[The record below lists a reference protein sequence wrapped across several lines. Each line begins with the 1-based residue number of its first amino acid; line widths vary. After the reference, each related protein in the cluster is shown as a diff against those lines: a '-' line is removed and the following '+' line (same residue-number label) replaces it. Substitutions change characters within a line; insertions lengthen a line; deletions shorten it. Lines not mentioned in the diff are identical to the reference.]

1 MFVPCQLCF
10 VSLGSLWKQVTRKKK
25 KNPFSSFLYFVICY
39 WFEFSVF
46 PSNHQHILCRA
57 PNPPPRQT
65 KGVRDCIGTLY
76 FLFQTLVGPSLIIE
90 SKYHIKRIQN
100 KTTTVVVFTVSIHI
114 VMSLIYIYI
123 YIYLYIYIY
132 IYIQKLYIYIYIF
145 RARNLHVVNPYKCVG
160 LAVCGKSRTSSS
172 VSTRIKNP
180 C

>member
-1 MFVPCQLCF
+1 MSHVCSMPAMFCIPWVPLEASHQ
-10 VSLGSLWKQVTRKKK
+10 KKE

-57 PNPPPRQT
+57 PNPPPRKT

-114 VMSLIYIYI
+114 VLSLIYIYI
-123 YIYLYIYIY
+123 YIY
-132 IYIQKLYIYIYIF
+132 
-145 RARNLHVVNPYKCVG
+145 
-160 LAVCGKSRTSSS
+160 
-172 VSTRIKNP
+172 KN
-180 C
+180 CTFTFTYSEHGTYMW